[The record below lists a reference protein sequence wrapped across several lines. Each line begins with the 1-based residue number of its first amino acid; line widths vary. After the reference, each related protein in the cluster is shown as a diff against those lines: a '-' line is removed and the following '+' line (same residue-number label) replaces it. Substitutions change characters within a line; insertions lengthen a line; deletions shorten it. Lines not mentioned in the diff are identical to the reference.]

1 MEKRKF
7 ENNQNTQTPNTDL
20 ADQILEHELLKEAAR
35 IEEETKDTEVP
46 FQEGDEERL
55 FARIMEQ
62 VEKQKEQGRTTSK
75 IEEFT
80 RSADEYER
88 KRKRRFRTAAR
99 AAAAVVVL
107 SVGIFG
113 FAMTSEGNRLRVM
126 EIWDKIF
133 STGSQIQIDNSGDRQ
148 YSNNDEQLARDEIYS
163 QLQVS
168 VPEFFY
174 IPNGMSFNSY
184 NIDSESGSAYMI
196 YDYGGENLI
205 LYISTDEQD
214 NSVNNTT
221 NETSKP
227 VDTIKMN
234 IKGENVEMK
243 LWNSKSDG
251 INVIQW
257 KFHNTYY
264 EFGGKISEEELRNMI
279 QHIFF

>member
-7 ENNQNTQTPNTDL
+7 ENNQNTQTPKTDL

-62 VEKQKEQGRTTSK
+62 VEKQKEQGKTTSK

-126 EIWDKIF
+126 EILDQAF
-133 STGSQIQIDNSGDRQ
+133 STGSQTQINNSTDRQ
-148 YSNNDEQLARDEIYS
+148 YSADDETIARDEIYN
-163 QLQVS
+163 QLHIS

-174 IPNGMSFNSY
+174 VPAGMSFDSFAV
-184 NIDSESGSAYMI
+184 DSETGNAYMT
-196 YDYGGENLI
+196 YSYEDQNLI
-205 LYISTDEQD
+205 LYIATDEQNKSINNSTDE
-214 NSVNNTT
+214 T
-221 NETSKP
+221 NKL
-227 VDTIKMN
+227 VDTIELN
-234 IKGENVEMK
+234 IKGENVAIN
-243 LWNSKSDG
+243 LWNNEEE
-251 INVIQW
+251 NVNIIEW
-257 KFHNTYY
+257 TYHNTYY
-264 EFGGKISEEELRNMI
+264 EFGGKISEEELKNMV
-279 QHIFF
+279 QHILF

>member
-62 VEKQKEQGRTTSK
+62 VEKQKEQGKTTSK

-88 KRKRRFRTAAR
+88 KRKRRFRMAAR

-107 SVGIFG
+107 SMGIFG

-126 EIWDKIF
+126 EIWDKVF

-174 IPNGMSFNSY
+174 IPNGMSFDSY
-184 NIDSESGSAYMI
+184 NIDYESGSAYMI
-196 YDYGGENLI
+196 YDYEGENLI

-227 VDTIKMN
+227 VDTITMN
-234 IKGENVEMK
+234 IKGENIEMK

-251 INVIQW
+251 INVVQW

-264 EFGGKISEEELRNMI
+264 EFGGKISEDEIRKII
-279 QHIFF
+279 QYILF

>member
-62 VEKQKEQGRTTSK
+62 VEKQKEQGKTTSK

-126 EIWDKIF
+126 EILDQAF
-133 STGSQIQIDNSGDRQ
+133 STDSKTKVNNNTDRQ
-148 YSNNDEQLARDEIYS
+148 YSGSDEQLARDEIYN
-163 QLQVS
+163 QLHVQA
-168 VPEFFY
+168 PEFFY
-174 IPNGMSFNSY
+174 VPTGMTFDSY
-184 NIDSESGSAYMI
+184 NINLEVGTAYMT
-196 YDYGGENLI
+196 YSYEGQNLI

-214 NSVNNTT
+214 NSVNNST
-221 NETSKP
+221 NDVGTLI
-227 VDTIKMN
+227 DTIEMN
-234 IKGENVEMK
+234 IKGENVKIE
-243 LWNSKSDG
+243 LWNSENDG
-251 INVIQW
+251 INIIQW
-257 KFHNTYY
+257 KYHNTYY
-264 EFGGKISEEELRNMI
+264 EFGGKISGEEIRKII
-279 QHIFF
+279 QYILF

>member
-7 ENNQNTQTPNTDL
+7 ENNQNTQIPKTDL

-88 KRKRRFRTAAR
+88 KRKRRFRMAAR

-107 SVGIFG
+107 SVGVFG

-126 EIWDKIF
+126 EIWDKAF
-133 STGSQIQIDNSGDRQ
+133 STETQIQIDNGTDRQ
-148 YSNNDEQLARDEIYS
+148 YSDNQEQMARDEIYD
-163 QLQVS
+163 QLHVS

-174 IPNGMSFNSY
+174 VPEGMKFETY
-184 NIDSESGSAYMI
+184 TIDESAELAYMI
-196 YDYGGENLI
+196 YDYNGDNLI
-205 LYISTDEQD
+205 LLISSNENDSSEKI
-214 NSVNNTT
+214 SVDRTK
-221 NETSKP
+221 ELI
-227 VDTIKMN
+227 DTIDMN
-234 IKGENVEMK
+234 IKGEDVKIK
-243 LWNSKSDG
+243 LWYAGEKHQY
-251 INVIQW
+251 IAQW
-257 KFHNTYY
+257 DAKNTYY
-264 EFGGKISEEELRNMI
+264 EFGGKIQEDEIKKVLEFMLL
-279 QHIFF
+279 

>member
-62 VEKQKEQGRTTSK
+62 VEKQKEQGKTTSK
-75 IEEFT
+75 IEGFT

-88 KRKRRFRTAAR
+88 RRKRRFRMAAR

-126 EIWDKIF
+126 EILEQAF
-133 STGSQIQIDNSGDRQ
+133 STDSKIKVNNNTDRQ
-148 YSNNDEQLARDEIYS
+148 YSEADEKLARDEIYS

-174 IPNGMSFNSY
+174 IPNGMSFSSY

-196 YDYGGENLI
+196 YDYEGENLI

-234 IKGENVEMK
+234 IKGENIEMK

-251 INVIQW
+251 INVVQW

-279 QHIFF
+279 HHIFF

>member
-126 EIWDKIF
+126 EILEQTF
-133 STGSQIQIDNSGDRQ
+133 STDSKIKVNNDTDRQ
-148 YSNNDEQLARDEIYS
+148 YSVDDETIARDEIYN
-163 QLQVS
+163 QLHVS

-174 IPNGMSFNSY
+174 IPSGMSFNSY
-184 NIDSESGSAYMI
+184 TMDPEVGNAYMI
-196 YDYGGENLI
+196 YDYEGHSLF
-205 LYISTDEQD
+205 LYIATDKQD
-214 NSVNNTT
+214 KSVNNTT
-221 NETSKP
+221 NETSKLT
-227 VDTIKMN
+227 DTIELN
-234 IKGENVEMK
+234 IKGENVEIN
-243 LWNSKSDG
+243 LWNSKTDDVN
-251 INVIQW
+251 IIEWNY
-257 KFHNTYY
+257 HNTYY
-264 EFGGKISEEELRNMI
+264 EFGGKISEDEIRKIVQYML
-279 QHIFF
+279 F

>member
-126 EIWDKIF
+126 EIWDKAF
-133 STGSQIQIDNSGDRQ
+133 STETQIQIDNGTDRQ
-148 YSNNDEQLARDEIYS
+148 YSDNQEQMARDEIYD
-163 QLQVS
+163 QLHVS

-174 IPNGMSFNSY
+174 VPEGMKFETY
-184 NIDSESGSAYMI
+184 TIDESAELAYMI
-196 YDYGGENLI
+196 YDYNGDNLI
-205 LYISTDEQD
+205 LLISSNENDSSEKI
-214 NSVNNTT
+214 SVDRTK
-221 NETSKP
+221 ELI
-227 VDTIKMN
+227 DTIDMN
-234 IKGENVEMK
+234 IKGEDVKIK
-243 LWNSKSDG
+243 LWYAGEKHQY
-251 INVIQW
+251 IAQW
-257 KFHNTYY
+257 DAKNTYY
-264 EFGGKISEEELRNMI
+264 EFGGKIQEDEIKKVLEFMLL
-279 QHIFF
+279 

>member
-99 AAAAVVVL
+99 AAAAVVML

-126 EIWDKIF
+126 EIWDKVF

-174 IPNGMSFNSY
+174 IPNGMSFDSY
-184 NIDSESGSAYMI
+184 NIDYESGSAYMI
-196 YDYGGENLI
+196 YDYEGENLI

-227 VDTIKMN
+227 VDTITMN
-234 IKGENVEMK
+234 IKGENIEMK

-251 INVIQW
+251 INVVQW

-279 QHIFF
+279 HHIFF

>member
-7 ENNQNTQTPNTDL
+7 ENNQNTQIPKTDL

-35 IEEETKDTEVP
+35 IEEEAKDTEVP

-88 KRKRRFRTAAR
+88 KRKRRFRMATR

-126 EIWDKIF
+126 EILDQTF
-133 STGSQIQIDNSGDRQ
+133 STDSKIKVNNNTDRQ
-148 YSNNDEQLARDEIYS
+148 YSADDETIARDEIYN

-174 IPNGMSFNSY
+174 VPEGMVFNSY
-184 NIDSESGSAYMI
+184 SIVSESGSAYI
-196 YDYGGENLI
+196 TYDYEGENLI

-214 NSVNNTT
+214 NSVNNST
-221 NETSKP
+221 NDVGTL
-227 VDTIKMN
+227 VDTIEMN
-234 IKGENVEMK
+234 IKGENVEIE
-243 LWNSKSDG
+243 LWNIENDDVN
-251 INVIQW
+251 IIQW
-257 KFHNTYY
+257 KYHNTYY
-264 EFGGKISEEELRNMI
+264 EFGGKISEEEIRNMV

>member
-88 KRKRRFRTAAR
+88 KRKRRFRMAAR

-107 SVGIFG
+107 SMGIFG

-126 EIWDKIF
+126 EIWDKVF

-174 IPNGMSFNSY
+174 IPNGMSFDSY
-184 NIDSESGSAYMI
+184 NIDYESGSAYMI
-196 YDYGGENLI
+196 YDYEGENLI

-227 VDTIKMN
+227 VDTITMN
-234 IKGENVEMK
+234 IKGENIEMK

-251 INVIQW
+251 INVVQW

-264 EFGGKISEEELRNMI
+264 EFGGKISEDEIRKII
-279 QHIFF
+279 QYILF

>member
-62 VEKQKEQGRTTSK
+62 VEKQKEQGKTTSK

-88 KRKRRFRTAAR
+88 RRKRRFRMAAR

-126 EIWDKIF
+126 EILEQAF
-133 STGSQIQIDNSGDRQ
+133 STESQVQIDNSGDRQ
-148 YSNNDEQLARDEIYS
+148 YSNTDEQVARDEIYN
-163 QLQVS
+163 QLHVS

-174 IPNGMSFNSY
+174 VPSGMTFESY
-184 NIDSESGSAYMI
+184 SIFPEAGIAYII
-196 YDYGGENLI
+196 YGYGDRNLFI
-205 LYISTDEQD
+205 YISTDEQD
-214 NSVNNTT
+214 KSVNNAT
-221 NETSKP
+221 NENAKLI
-227 VDTIKMN
+227 DTIKMN
-234 IKGENVEMK
+234 IKGENVEID
-243 LWNSKSDG
+243 LWNSEDDG
-251 INVIQW
+251 INVIEW
-257 KFHNTYY
+257 NYHNTYY
-264 EFGGKISEEELRNMI
+264 EFGGKISEEEIRKMV

>member
-62 VEKQKEQGRTTSK
+62 VEKQKEQGKTTSK

-88 KRKRRFRTAAR
+88 KRKRRFRMAAR

-126 EIWDKIF
+126 EILDQVLNTK
-133 STGSQIQIDNSGDRQ
+133 SQVQIDNSGDRQ
-148 YSNNDEQLARDEIYS
+148 YSNTDEQVARDEIYN
-163 QLQVS
+163 QLHVS

-174 IPNGMSFNSY
+174 VPEGMVFDSY
-184 NIDSESGSAYMI
+184 SIVSESGSAYI
-196 YDYGGENLI
+196 TYDYEGENLI

-214 NSVNNTT
+214 NSVNNST
-221 NETSKP
+221 NDVGTLI
-227 VDTIKMN
+227 DTIEMN
-234 IKGENVEMK
+234 IKGENVEIE
-243 LWNSKSDG
+243 LWNIENDDVN
-251 INVIQW
+251 IIQW
-257 KFHNTYY
+257 KYHNTYY
-264 EFGGKISEEELRNMI
+264 EFGGKISEEEIRNMV

>member
-7 ENNQNTQTPNTDL
+7 ENNQNTQTPKTDL

-62 VEKQKEQGRTTSK
+62 VEKQKEQGKTTSK

-113 FAMTSEGNRLRVM
+113 FAMTSEANRLRVM
-126 EIWDKIF
+126 EIFDVVLGTK
-133 STGSQIQIDNSGDRQ
+133 SQTQINNGENRQ
-148 YSNNDEQLARDEIYS
+148 EGNQAEKEARDEIYN
-163 QLQVS
+163 QLHVT

-174 IPNGMSFNSY
+174 IPYGMSFDSY
-184 NIDSESGSAYMI
+184 NVSVDAGNAYMI
-196 YDYGGENLI
+196 YEYQDENLI

-214 NSVNNTT
+214 NSVSNSTD
-221 NETSKP
+221 ETSKL
-227 VDTIKMN
+227 VDTIKMDV
-234 IKGENVEMK
+234 KGEGIEIG
-243 LWNSKSDG
+243 LWKNENDG
-251 INVIQW
+251 INIIQW
-257 KFHNTYY
+257 KYHNVYY
-264 EFGGKISEEELRNMI
+264 EFGGKISEEEIRKIIEYIL
-279 QHIFF
+279 F

>member
-7 ENNQNTQTPNTDL
+7 ENNQNTQTPKTDL

-62 VEKQKEQGRTTSK
+62 VEKQKEQGKTTSK

-88 KRKRRFRTAAR
+88 KRKRRFRMAAR

-126 EIWDKIF
+126 EILEQAF
-133 STGSQIQIDNSGDRQ
+133 STESQIQIDNSGDRQ
-148 YSNNDEQLARDEIYS
+148 YSNTDEQVARDEIYN
-163 QLQVS
+163 QLHIS

-174 IPNGMSFNSY
+174 VPTGMTFDSY
-184 NIDSESGSAYMI
+184 NITPKVGIAYMT
-196 YDYGGENLI
+196 YNYEGQNLI
-205 LYISTDEQD
+205 LYMATDKQD
-214 NSVNNTT
+214 KSVNNVA
-221 NETSKP
+221 NETNKL
-227 VDTIKMN
+227 VDTIELN
-234 IKGENVEMK
+234 IKGENVEIN
-243 LWNSKSDG
+243 LWNSKEDS
-251 INVIQW
+251 INIIEW
-257 KFHNTYY
+257 TYHNTYY
-264 EFGGKISEEELRNMI
+264 EFGGKISEEELKNMV

>member
-126 EIWDKIF
+126 EIFDVVLGTK
-133 STGSQIQIDNSGDRQ
+133 SQTQIDNGENRQ
-148 YSNNDEQLARDEIYS
+148 EGNQTEKEARDEIYS
-163 QLQVS
+163 ELHVE

-174 IPNGMSFNSY
+174 FPDNTKFINSS
-184 NIDSESGSAYMI
+184 IEKEAGVAYMVYE
-196 YDYGGENLI
+196 YDDNNLL
-205 LYISTDEQD
+205 LYISINDQDSSENRAFDGNSESDDALKLDIVGEQIEVLIDEKD
-214 NSVNNTT
+214 ENTY
-221 NETSKP
+221 
-227 VDTIKMN
+227 VARWD
-234 IKGENVEMK
+234 
-243 LWNSKSDG
+243 
-251 INVIQW
+251 
-257 KFHNTYY
+257 FHNTYY
-264 EFGGKISEEELRNMI
+264 EFGGQIEKKEIEKIIENML
-279 QHIFF
+279 F

>member
-35 IEEETKDTEVP
+35 IEEETKETEVP

-133 STGSQIQIDNSGDRQ
+133 STGSQIQIENSGDRQ

-196 YDYGGENLI
+196 YDYEGENLI

>member
-80 RSADEYER
+80 RRADEYER

-99 AAAAVVVL
+99 AAAAVVML

-126 EIWDKIF
+126 EIWDKVF

-174 IPNGMSFNSY
+174 IPNGMSFDSY
-184 NIDSESGSAYMI
+184 NIDYESGSAYMI
-196 YDYGGENLI
+196 YDYEGENLI

-227 VDTIKMN
+227 VDTITMN
-234 IKGENVEMK
+234 IKGENIEMK

-251 INVIQW
+251 INVVQW

-279 QHIFF
+279 HHIFF

>member
-88 KRKRRFRTAAR
+88 KRKRRFRMAAR

-113 FAMTSEGNRLRVM
+113 FAMTSEGNRLKVM
-126 EIWDKIF
+126 EILEQTF
-133 STGSQIQIDNSGDRQ
+133 STDSKIKVNNNTDRQ
-148 YSNNDEQLARDEIYS
+148 YSGSDEQLARDEIYN
-163 QLQVS
+163 QLHVQA
-168 VPEFFY
+168 PEFFY
-174 IPNGMSFNSY
+174 VPTGMTFDSY
-184 NIDSESGSAYMI
+184 NINPEVGTAYMT
-196 YDYGGENLI
+196 YSYEGQNLI
-205 LYISTDEQD
+205 LYISTDEED
-214 NSVNNTT
+214 NSVNNST
-221 NETSKP
+221 NDGGTL
-227 VDTIKMN
+227 VDTIEMN
-234 IKGENVEMK
+234 IKGENIEIE
-243 LWNSKSDG
+243 LWNSENDG
-251 INVIQW
+251 FNIIQW
-257 KFHNTYY
+257 TYHNTYY
-264 EFGGKISEEELRNMI
+264 EFGGKISEEEIRNMV

>member
-7 ENNQNTQTPNTDL
+7 ENNQNTQTPKTDL

-62 VEKQKEQGRTTSK
+62 VEKQKEQGKTTSK

-88 KRKRRFRTAAR
+88 KRKRRFRMAAR

-126 EIWDKIF
+126 EILEQAF
-133 STGSQIQIDNSGDRQ
+133 STESQVQIDNSGDRQ
-148 YSNNDEQLARDEIYS
+148 YSNTDEQVARDEIYN
-163 QLQVS
+163 QLHVS

-174 IPNGMSFNSY
+174 VPSGMTFESY
-184 NIDSESGSAYMI
+184 SIFPEAGIAYII
-196 YDYGGENLI
+196 YGYGDGNLFI
-205 LYISTDEQD
+205 YISTDEQD
-214 NSVNNTT
+214 KSVNNAT
-221 NETSKP
+221 NENAKLI
-227 VDTIKMN
+227 DTIKMN
-234 IKGENVEMK
+234 IKGENVEID
-243 LWNSKSDG
+243 LWNSEDDG
-251 INVIQW
+251 INVIEW
-257 KFHNTYY
+257 NYHNTYY
-264 EFGGKISEEELRNMI
+264 EFGGKISEEEIRKMV

>member
-196 YDYGGENLI
+196 YDYEGENLI

>member
-88 KRKRRFRTAAR
+88 KRKRRFRMAAR

-107 SVGIFG
+107 SVGGFG

-126 EIWDKIF
+126 EIWDKAF
-133 STGSQIQIDNSGDRQ
+133 STETQIQIDNGTDRQ
-148 YSNNDEQLARDEIYS
+148 YSDNQEQMARDEIYD
-163 QLQVS
+163 QLHVS

-174 IPNGMSFNSY
+174 VPEGMKFETY
-184 NIDSESGSAYMI
+184 TIDESAELAYMI
-196 YDYGGENLI
+196 YDYNGDNLI
-205 LYISTDEQD
+205 LLISSNENDSSEKI
-214 NSVNNTT
+214 SVDRTK
-221 NETSKP
+221 ELI
-227 VDTIKMN
+227 DTIDMN
-234 IKGENVEMK
+234 IKGEDVKIK
-243 LWNSKSDG
+243 LWYAGEKHQY
-251 INVIQW
+251 IAQW
-257 KFHNTYY
+257 DAKNTYY
-264 EFGGKISEEELRNMI
+264 EFGGKIQEDEIKKVLEFMLL
-279 QHIFF
+279 

>member
-62 VEKQKEQGRTTSK
+62 VEKQKEQGKTTSK

-88 KRKRRFRTAAR
+88 RRKRRFRMAAR

-126 EIWDKIF
+126 EILDQAF
-133 STGSQIQIDNSGDRQ
+133 STDSKIKVNNNTDRQ
-148 YSNNDEQLARDEIYS
+148 YSGSDEQLARDEIYN
-163 QLQVS
+163 QLHVQ

-174 IPNGMSFNSY
+174 VPTGMSFDSY
-184 NIDSESGSAYMI
+184 NVTPEVGTAYMA
-196 YDYGGENLI
+196 YSYEGQNLV
-205 LYISTDEQD
+205 LYIATDEQNKSVNNSTDE
-214 NSVNNTT
+214 
-221 NETSKP
+221 TSEL
-227 VDTIKMN
+227 VDTIELN
-234 IKGENVEMK
+234 IKGENVVIN
-243 LWNSKSDG
+243 LWNSKEDS
-251 INVIQW
+251 INIIEW
-257 KFHNTYY
+257 TYHNTYY
-264 EFGGKISEEELRNMI
+264 EFGGKISEEELKNI
-279 QHIFF
+279 VQHIFF

>member
-1 MEKRKF
+1 M
-7 ENNQNTQTPNTDL
+7 
-20 ADQILEHELLKEAAR
+20 
-35 IEEETKDTEVP
+35 
-46 FQEGDEERL
+46 
-55 FARIMEQ
+55 
-62 VEKQKEQGRTTSK
+62 
-75 IEEFT
+75 
-80 RSADEYER
+80 
-88 KRKRRFRTAAR
+88 
-99 AAAAVVVL
+99 L

-126 EIWDKIF
+126 EIWDKVF

-174 IPNGMSFNSY
+174 IPNGMSFDSY
-184 NIDSESGSAYMI
+184 NIDYESGSAYMI
-196 YDYGGENLI
+196 YDYEGENLI

-227 VDTIKMN
+227 VDTITMN
-234 IKGENVEMK
+234 IKGENIEMK

-251 INVIQW
+251 INVVQW

-279 QHIFF
+279 HHIFF

>member
-7 ENNQNTQTPNTDL
+7 ENNQNTQTPKTDL

-62 VEKQKEQGRTTSK
+62 VEKQKEQGKTTSK

-88 KRKRRFRTAAR
+88 KRKRRFRMAAR

-107 SVGIFG
+107 SMGIFG

-126 EIWDKIF
+126 EIWDKVF

-174 IPNGMSFNSY
+174 IPNGMSFDSY
-184 NIDSESGSAYMI
+184 NIDYESGSAYMI
-196 YDYGGENLI
+196 YDYEGENLI

-227 VDTIKMN
+227 VDTITMN
-234 IKGENVEMK
+234 IKGENIEMK

-251 INVIQW
+251 INVVQW

-264 EFGGKISEEELRNMI
+264 EFGGKISEDEIRKII
-279 QHIFF
+279 QYILF

>member
-7 ENNQNTQTPNTDL
+7 ENNQNTQKPNTDL

-88 KRKRRFRTAAR
+88 KRKRRFRMAAR

-107 SVGIFG
+107 SVGVFG

-126 EIWDKIF
+126 EILDQTF
-133 STGSQIQIDNSGDRQ
+133 STDSKIKVNNNTDRQ
-148 YSNNDEQLARDEIYS
+148 YSADDETIARDEIYN

-174 IPNGMSFNSY
+174 VPEGMVFNSY
-184 NIDSESGSAYMI
+184 SIVSESGSAYI
-196 YDYGGENLI
+196 TYDYEGENLI

-214 NSVNNTT
+214 NSVNNST
-221 NETSKP
+221 NDIGTL
-227 VDTIKMN
+227 VDTIEMN
-234 IKGENVEMK
+234 IKGENVEIE
-243 LWNSKSDG
+243 LWNIENDDVN
-251 INVIQW
+251 IIQW
-257 KFHNTYY
+257 KYHNTYY
-264 EFGGKISEEELRNMI
+264 EFGGKISEEEIRNMV

>member
-7 ENNQNTQTPNTDL
+7 ENNQNTQTPKTDL

-35 IEEETKDTEVP
+35 IEEEAKDTEVP

-62 VEKQKEQGRTTSK
+62 VEKQKEQGKTTSK

-88 KRKRRFRTAAR
+88 KRKRRFRMATR

-126 EIWDKIF
+126 EILDQTF
-133 STGSQIQIDNSGDRQ
+133 STDSKIKVNNNTDRQ
-148 YSNNDEQLARDEIYS
+148 YSADDETIARDEIYN

-174 IPNGMSFNSY
+174 VPEGMVFNSY
-184 NIDSESGSAYMI
+184 SIVSESGSAYI
-196 YDYGGENLI
+196 TYDYEGENLI

-214 NSVNNTT
+214 NSVNNST
-221 NETSKP
+221 NDVGTL
-227 VDTIKMN
+227 VDTIEMN
-234 IKGENVEMK
+234 IKGENVEIE
-243 LWNSKSDG
+243 LWNIENDDVN
-251 INVIQW
+251 IIQW
-257 KFHNTYY
+257 KYHNTYY
-264 EFGGKISEEELRNMI
+264 EFGGKISEEEIRNMV

>member
-7 ENNQNTQTPNTDL
+7 ENNQNTQTPKTDL

-62 VEKQKEQGRTTSK
+62 VEKQKEQGKTTSK

-107 SVGIFG
+107 SVGVFG

-126 EIWDKIF
+126 EILDKAF
-133 STGSQIQIDNSGDRQ
+133 STESQTQINNSTDRQ
-148 YSNNDEQLARDEIYS
+148 YSDSDEQLARDEIYN
-163 QLQVS
+163 QLHVS

-174 IPNGMSFNSY
+174 VPEGMEFDTYIVDEDAGLAYLMY
-184 NIDSESGSAYMI
+184 NYNED
-196 YDYGGENLI
+196 NLI
-205 LYISTDEQD
+205 LLISANEKDSSEKM
-214 NSVNNTT
+214 SVDITK
-221 NETSKP
+221 ELI
-227 VDTIKMN
+227 DTIKMN
-234 IKGENVEMK
+234 IKGEEVNIK
-243 LWNSKSDG
+243 LWYVGEENRY
-251 INVIQW
+251 VAQW
-257 KFHNTYY
+257 EVKNTYY
-264 EFGGKISEEELRNMI
+264 EFGGKIQEDEIKKILEFMLL
-279 QHIFF
+279 

>member
-88 KRKRRFRTAAR
+88 KRKRRFRMAAR

-107 SVGIFG
+107 SVGVFG

-196 YDYGGENLI
+196 YDYEGENLI

-227 VDTIKMN
+227 VDTITMN
-234 IKGENVEMK
+234 IKGENIEMK

-251 INVIQW
+251 INVVQW

-264 EFGGKISEEELRNMI
+264 EFGGKISEDEIRKII
-279 QHIFF
+279 QYILF

>member
-88 KRKRRFRTAAR
+88 KRKRRFRMAAR

-113 FAMTSEGNRLRVM
+113 FTMTSEGNRLRVM
-126 EIWDKIF
+126 EILEQVL
-133 STGSQIQIDNSGDRQ
+133 STKSQVQIDNSDDRQ
-148 YSNNDEQLARDEIYS
+148 YSNTDEQAARDEIYN
-163 QLQVS
+163 QLHVS

-174 IPNGMSFNSY
+174 VPAGMTFESY
-184 NIDSESGSAYMI
+184 NITPKVGTAYMT
-196 YDYGGENLI
+196 YNYEGQNLI
-205 LYISTDEQD
+205 LYMATDKQD
-214 NSVNNTT
+214 KSVNNVADET
-221 NETSKP
+221 NKL
-227 VDTIKMN
+227 VDTIELN
-234 IKGENVEMK
+234 IKGENVEIN
-243 LWNSKSDG
+243 LWNSKEDS
-251 INVIQW
+251 INIIEW
-257 KFHNTYY
+257 TYHNTYY
-264 EFGGKISEEELRNMI
+264 EFGGKISEEELKNMV

>member
-88 KRKRRFRTAAR
+88 KRKRRFRMAAR

-126 EIWDKIF
+126 EIWDKAFGSKEVVRINNGENRVYTVDGEEKARNDIF
-133 STGSQIQIDNSGDRQ
+133 NELHAEFPHFF
-148 YSNNDEQLARDEIYS
+148 Y
-163 QLQVS
+163 
-168 VPEFFY
+168 VPE
-174 IPNGMSFNSY
+174 GMSYS
-184 NIDSESGSAYMI
+184 DSIIEKEAGTAFVTYEY
-196 YDYGGENLI
+196 YDNNLI
-205 LYISTDEQD
+205 FYVSINENEASENKSTDNQ
-214 NSVNNTT
+214 NTI
-221 NETSKP
+221 
-227 VDTIKMN
+227 VDTVKINTKDGDVEAS
-234 IKGENVEMK
+234 ILETTDGKYIARWEYRNV
-243 LWNSKSDG
+243 
-251 INVIQW
+251 
-257 KFHNTYY
+257 YY
-264 EFGGKISEEELRNMI
+264 EFGGEIEKSELIKIIKEILY
-279 QHIFF
+279 

>member
-7 ENNQNTQTPNTDL
+7 ENNQNTQTPKTDL

-35 IEEETKDTEVP
+35 IEEEIKDTEVP

-62 VEKQKEQGRTTSK
+62 VEKQKEQGKTTSK

-126 EIWDKIF
+126 EILEQTF
-133 STGSQIQIDNSGDRQ
+133 STDSKIKVNNNTDRQ
-148 YSNNDEQLARDEIYS
+148 YSVDDETIARDEIYN
-163 QLQVS
+163 QLHVS

-174 IPNGMSFNSY
+174 VPAGMSFDSFFV
-184 NIDSESGSAYMI
+184 DSEAGNAYMT
-196 YDYGGENLI
+196 YSYEGQNLI
-205 LYISTDEQD
+205 LYIATDEQD
-214 NSVNNTT
+214 KSVNNTT
-221 NETSKP
+221 NETSKL
-227 VDTIKMN
+227 VDTIELN
-234 IKGENVEMK
+234 IKGENVEIN
-243 LWNSKSDG
+243 LWNSKEDR
-251 INVIQW
+251 INIIEW
-257 KFHNTYY
+257 TYHNTYY
-264 EFGGKISEEELRNMI
+264 EFGGKISEEELKNMV

>member
-80 RSADEYER
+80 RSADEYEK
-88 KRKRRFRTAAR
+88 KRKRRFRMAAR

-113 FAMTSEGNRLRVM
+113 FTMTSEGNRLRVM
-126 EIWDKIF
+126 EIWDAVFGTK
-133 STGSQIQIDNSGDRQ
+133 SQTQIDNGENRQ
-148 YSNNDEQLARDEIYS
+148 EGNQTEKEARDEIYS
-163 QLQVS
+163 ELHVK

-174 IPNGMSFNSY
+174 FPENTRFINS
-184 NIDSESGSAYMI
+184 IIEKEAGIAYMV
-196 YDYGGENLI
+196 YEYEDNNLL
-205 LYISTDEQD
+205 LYISINDNDSSENRTIDGDLSRSRVLSLDMMGEHVEVMIEEEDESTYVARWD
-214 NSVNNTT
+214 
-221 NETSKP
+221 
-227 VDTIKMN
+227 
-234 IKGENVEMK
+234 
-243 LWNSKSDG
+243 
-251 INVIQW
+251 
-257 KFHNTYY
+257 FHNAYY
-264 EFGGKISEEELRNMI
+264 EFGGNIEKDEIEKIIENML
-279 QHIFF
+279 F